1 MSRLLAFL
9 RRPWATVTAA
19 VLAVALVAGAG
30 TLLTPTAA
38 EVVRVPT
45 VEPVASAEFV
55 CPITFGTQALTSAV
69 SAGVAP
75 LPGISAGRA
84 TLSELSTKP
93 STPPQ
98 VVTTPGKPIY
108 EVITGR
114 TLPPRIA
121 RATGS
126 FAAGFGA
133 DQTARSG
140 DGATRGLAASP
151 CQRPITDGW
160 LLGGATT
167 VGRVTQVVLVND
179 DDRAAQVDLVV
190 TTEAGESATPAATG
204 IVVPGLS
211 RRIVRLDTLAPDQNV
226 TAIHVIARSGRI
238 VASALMTAAV
248 GNIPLGISVLPVT
261 QASTRVVIPGVPG
274 AVTNAKL
281 ILLAPESDTDVSVSL
296 LSADGSFVPAGLD
309 AISLEAGKL
318 TSLDLTPALGGENAG
333 LLITAE
339 SPVLAAVG
347 VSVGT
352 ALELRE
358 TDFTAGTAALTAPGV
373 ISGLQGGAYRNAVS
387 LAAPAAGAQVQL
399 DLYVGTAST
408 RAWTTTV
415 TLAPGSSQRFEIP
428 VTTSTPDG
436 MLVITPMSGGS
447 VYVTRQLEES
457 GTRGPMIAFAPVYP
471 TRATTVVPPVAG
483 RPGLSVG

>member
-1 MSRLLAFL
+1 
-9 RRPWATVTAA
+9 
-19 VLAVALVAGAG
+19 
-30 TLLTPTAA
+30 
-38 EVVRVPT
+38 
-45 VEPVASAEFV
+45 
-55 CPITFGTQALTSAV
+55 
-69 SAGVAP
+69 
-75 LPGISAGRA
+75 
-84 TLSELSTKP
+84 
-93 STPPQ
+93 
-98 VVTTPGKPIY
+98 
-108 EVITGR
+108 
-114 TLPPRIA
+114 
-121 RATGS
+121 
-126 FAAGFGA
+126 
-133 DQTARSG
+133 
-140 DGATRGLAASP
+140 
-151 CQRPITDGW
+151 
-160 LLGGATT
+160 
-167 VGRVTQVVLVND
+167 VVLVND